1 MRAASSHHFLQRL
14 TTTSSNHAHRSS
26 INLVSRLCKC
36 DLLEYVLAKTSLD
49 EIEASKWTRK
59 LCSAVGYLHAKNVVH
74 LDVKLENAFID
85 FDDELKLGDFGLSAF
100 SCPGTKMSKAC
111 GSGVYAAPEV
121 LMSKHIGPY
130 CGRAAD
136 VWSLGI
142 CSFVMVRGR
151 FPFGVDAPIKA
162 IGAHAT
168 ALKESHETGQLRPSP
183 APMLR
188 GELQRGAFSAP
199 HLQLLDAC
207 LMLIP
212 AARPTVE
219 DITRAPWLN
228 VDSGPSS
235 PPTAYS
241 SSKCNSKEA
250 VSHPLSVHANTSEPR
265 SFEIVS
271 AKPVDTAPKT
281 LLHGSLQNS
290 ASGYGRDCR
299 QRSFDQLSPC
309 TSPDTVI
316 MIPEADVSLKVLP
329 PAHGFKRSGKRFKTS
344 PVDIEFKATRAC

>member
-1 MRAASSHHFLQRL
+1 MLIAP
-14 TTTSSNHAHRSS
+14 SSNHVHRSS

-36 DLLEYVLAKTSLD
+36 DLLEYVLARTSLD

-59 LCSAVGYLHAKNVVH
+59 LCAAVGYLHAKNVVH

-85 FDDELKLGDFGLSAF
+85 FNDELKLGDFGLSAF

-162 IGAHAT
+162 IGVHAT
-168 ALKESHETGQLRPSP
+168 ALKDSHETGQLRPSP

-219 DITRAPWLN
+219 DIMRAPWLN
-228 VDSGPSS
+228 FHSGPSS
-235 PPTAYS
+235 RPPTACS

-250 VSHPLSVHANTSEPR
+250 VPQPMSVHANTSEPR
-265 SFEIVS
+265 SFEIIS
-271 AKPVDTAPKT
+271 PEPVDTEPNK
-281 LLHGSLQNS
+281 
-290 ASGYGRDCR
+290 
-299 QRSFDQLSPC
+299 LSPC

-316 MIPEADVSLKVLP
+316 MMPEADVPLKVLP
-329 PAHGFKRSGKRFKTS
+329 PTHGFQRSGKRFKAS
-344 PVDIEFKATRAC
+344 LMDIEFKAARAC

>member
-1 MRAASSHHFLQRL
+1 M
-14 TTTSSNHAHRSS
+14 
-26 INLVSRLCKC
+26 
-36 DLLEYVLAKTSLD
+36 
-49 EIEASKWTRK
+49 
-59 LCSAVGYLHAKNVVH
+59 
-74 LDVKLENAFID
+74 KLENAFID

-235 PPTAYS
+235 PPMAYS